1 MNKSGFYLLQ
11 PCFSNV
17 CPCLI
22 FTTCKIE
29 IMVPTSSV
37 EVSGVLV
44 EVVIIFQEHFLLLM
58 LSSGNKLYFLMV
70 GMKVQCRIKSAFL
83 NVPLSLFAGFYIFCI
98 CMHREESETMG
109 EKSHFKPFVLKHF
122 LVILGLPFELR
133 KIDLFARAY
142 FFFMSFALV
151 VNINCLGQYLWFIV
165 KYTILYPPCL
175 Y

>member
-1 MNKSGFYLLQ
+1 MFHFPSLLGFI
-11 PCFSNV
+11 FSVFV
-17 CPCLI
+17 C
-22 FTTCKIE
+22 IE
-29 IMVPTSSV
+29 RNQKQW
-37 EVSGVLV
+37 G
-44 EVVIIFQEHFLLLM
+44 
-58 LSSGNKLYFLMV
+58 K
-70 GMKVQCRIKSAFL
+70 KW
-83 NVPLSLFAGFYIFCI
+83 
-98 CMHREESETMG
+98 
-109 EKSHFKPFVLKHF
+109 HFKPFVLKHF